1 MKATVLLITAAACWG
16 LNFHFATYM
25 LQETAFV
32 EAAFW
37 RYAVSGV
44 SLLLIA
50 LPTLRQLRW
59 QTASK
64 KGVLLVGI
72 IGVFAFN
79 LFFFLGLQYTSPI
92 NAALIVGLNPVTT
105 LFASALILK
114 TPIKRYQV
122 LGASISL
129 AGVALLL
136 VKGDVSAFSSF
147 QLNKGDVFIFIANLV
162 FALGNVWVRQYKGAL
177 SNVHFTLLTQLV
189 SLVCFALVLAFV
201 ASPTPLQYSGHFWVS
216 ALGIGM
222 LGTTVAYL
230 AWNQG
235 ITLIGA
241 DRAGIFINLVPL
253 STALSAIFLQQTLYP
268 YHAYTGAII
277 LLGIMV
283 SQVPKLIQAQR
294 MKE

>member
-1 MKATVLLITAAACWG
+1 MKATLVLIVAAACWG

-25 LQETAFV
+25 LQEVSFV

-37 RYAVSGV
+37 RYAVSGL

-59 QTASK
+59 HTVSR
-64 KGVLLVGI
+64 KGVLLVGT

-79 LFFFLGLQYTSPI
+79 LFFFLGLRYTSPI
-92 NAALIVGLNPVTT
+92 NAALIVALNPVTT

-114 TPIKRYQV
+114 TPIRRYQM
-122 LGASISL
+122 LGAAISL

-136 VKGDVSAFSSF
+136 VKGDLGALATF
-147 QLNKGDVFIFIANLV
+147 QLNKGDLFIFLANLV
-162 FALGNVWVRQYKGAL
+162 FAFQNVWVKQYKGAL
-177 SNVHFTLLTQLV
+177 SNVHFTLLTQGV
-189 SLVCFALVLAFV
+189 SLVCFAIALAFTS
-201 ASPTPLQYSGHFWVS
+201 APTPLAYTGPFWVS
-216 ALGIGM
+216 ALGIGV

-230 AWNQG
+230 SWNQG

-268 YHAYTGAII
+268 YHAYTGALI
-277 LLGIMV
+277 LLGIVV

-294 MKE
+294 VG